1 MGIILTPVLS
11 LTFLQDLQHN
21 NSGISSISH
30 NLDRFNSISECSIR
44 VYLLSTVCWHQ
55 GYQTFKE
62 GKA

>member
-30 NLDRFNSISECSIR
+30 NLDCFNNISECSIR
-44 VYLLSTVCWHQ
+44 VYSLVCWHQ